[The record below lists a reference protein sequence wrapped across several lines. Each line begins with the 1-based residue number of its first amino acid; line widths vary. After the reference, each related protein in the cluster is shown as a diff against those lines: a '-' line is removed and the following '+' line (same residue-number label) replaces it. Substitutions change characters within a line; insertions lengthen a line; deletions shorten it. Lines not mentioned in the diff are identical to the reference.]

1 MYSLVSCW
9 PLFSEMHKWIFLLTY
24 LRTHFGQGP
33 GTSGRFSIGA
43 AGSNGSGAV
52 GAGAIGGASAARG
65 VKGSSGLWFLAG
77 SFGPPVV
84 WRLDHRE
91 SSWII
96 VENKL
101 ESSWHLVWKSSEYHW
116 MCIYLVK
123 KIRWRFKKQSRNTE
137 SNWCNKW
144 VSDSPLWG
152 SLKMN
157 GNLSRALYTYIII
170 NTLFGACQLTDFV
183 NISYQLQEHEI
194 QIAGLKLK

>member
-1 MYSLVSCW
+1 M
-9 PLFSEMHKWIFLLTY
+9 IFFVDLLTY
-24 LRTHFGQGP
+24 PFWTRPRHIWKVLHWSSWLQRIWSRWSWSRCGRWRRFSRSRRQGLLGSLIP
-33 GTSGRFSIGA
+33 GRFIRPPRGLK
-43 AGSNGSGAV
+43 AG
-52 GAGAIGGASAARG
+52 
-65 VKGSSGLWFLAG
+65 
-77 SFGPPVV
+77 
-84 WRLDHRE
+84 

-101 ESSWHLVWKSSEYHW
+101 ESSWHLVWKSSAYHW